1 MYEEKTIPSFVKTIE
16 GRVVV
21 GYPAVM
27 GNVDETNDRT
37 LMGAFLKTFKER
49 LPRGQIKHFWM
60 HQMFDPPTAA
70 ILSAREVG
78 KEDLP
83 KEMISQFPEITGA
96 VEETREYLQ
105 NSRSDQI
112 LEGII
117 KKAITEMSFGY
128 DAIRSKDEVV
138 TGGRIRN
145 LVELK
150 AYDFSDVNWGANPA
164 TRGVKAAIPFA
175 DHGAA
180 DEGLAW
186 KKPNLGDFTDKQWD
200 DLDDAERRRI
210 TAHYAWSANSP
221 AEKFEDLKLPHH
233 LAKKSGVGPAV
244 WNGVRSA
251 MSVLMGGMGGV
262 EIPEGERKPTYNH
275 LAKHYPAWEKE
286 PPDFKL
292 VSLAF
297 LTREIA
303 VPGDFA
309 VGCLLANDL
318 ERLDRALKEFQGILL
333 SAEPSAEDECSM
345 ALTERLRMQLEIR
358 EREILQRVR

>member
-1 MYEEKTIPSFVKTIE
+1 MAGS
-16 GRVVV
+16 
-21 GYPAVM
+21 
-27 GNVDETNDRT
+27 
-37 LMGAFLKTFKER
+37 FLKTLKER
-49 LPRGQIKHFWM
+49 LPHGQIKHFWM
-60 HQMFDPPTAA
+60 HQMWEPPTAA

-150 AYDFSDVNWGANPA
+150 CYDFSDVNWGANPA
-164 TRGVKAAIPFA
+164 TRGAKAAVPFA

-186 KKPNLGDFTDKQWD
+186 KKPGLGDFTDKQWEE
-200 DLDDAERRRI
+200 LDEAERRRI
-210 TAHYAWSANSP
+210 MAHYAWSANNP
-221 AEKFEDLKLPHH
+221 PEKFEDLKLPHH
-233 LAKKSGVGPAV
+233 LPKKSGVGPAV

-262 EIPEGERKPTYNH
+262 DIPEGERKATYDH

-292 VSLAF
+292 ISLAF

-303 VPGDFA
+303 VPGEFSPGRLQA
-309 VGCLLANDL
+309 KDL
-318 ERLDRALKEFQGILL
+318 ERLDRARKELQEILL
-333 SAEPSAEDECSM
+333 SAEPSAEDDCGM
-345 ALTERLRMQLEIR
+345 ALTESLRYQIEIR
-358 EREILQRVR
+358 EREILLKTR